1 MNLLCLRSWI
11 ITSLNIVYLKN
22 RMSLLTH
29 VFNYFFSSLL
39 SCLNT
44 NGLLAFKASSLSPC
58 PQYAHLSPHRRACN
72 IDLSPANPLPFYS
85 QAHKRSC
92 KCTLLLIPSVSLFMQ
107 LPLPG
112 ITFLPLTI
120 CAPQDPQILL
130 YVSLCLL
137 FTGLFFPMDS

>member
-1 MNLLCLRSWI
+1 MRMNLLCLRSWI

-85 QAHKRSC
+85 HIIILVNPPFWC
-92 KCTLLLIPSVSLFMQ
+92 PVLYLSLFIIISLWMIHYDPKLSFYKADV
-107 LPLPG
+107 LPSQRKHSF
-112 ITFLPLTI
+112 I
-120 CAPQDPQILL
+120 
-130 YVSLCLL
+130 YER
-137 FTGLFFPMDS
+137 